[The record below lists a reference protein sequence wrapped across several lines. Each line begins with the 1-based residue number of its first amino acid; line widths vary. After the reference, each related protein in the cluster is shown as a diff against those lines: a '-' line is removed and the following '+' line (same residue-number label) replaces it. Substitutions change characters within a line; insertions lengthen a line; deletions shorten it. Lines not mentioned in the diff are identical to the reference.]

1 MDNFFRRLKYY
12 GIGFGIGLVF
22 VVFFFGNRGCAWYPS
37 NRVKNTIFNKIL
49 VLSDNELANIKKLG
63 LSKNELIV
71 SINEGD
77 VNFKKSK
84 KNNRY
89 KVYHFDCETPRGKK
103 FQCNITL
110 NEDSFVSEVQI
121 GNENGFK
128 VKNTKK
134 GLGSFIY
141 FPKEKDFVF
150 MDTTDLILCQQEA
163 IKLVNENKL
172 FNQIRKTGKLNFE
185 KSNLEI
191 QPKPEHWI
199 QFRDKKNRLIEA
211 NAIWYKEK
219 IQINRFIL
227 PFKIDCE

>member
-1 MDNFFRRLKYY
+1 MDNFFKRLKYY
-12 GIGFGIGLVF
+12 GIGFGIGLIF
-22 VVFFFGNRGCAWYPS
+22 VIFFFGNRGCAWYPA

-49 VLSDNELANIKKLG
+49 VVSDLEENNIKKLG
-63 LSKNELIV
+63 LSKKELIV
-71 SINEGD
+71 SINEGV

-84 KNNRY
+84 KNNRF
-89 KVYHFDCETPRGKK
+89 KVYHFDCETDNGKE

-110 NEDSFVSEVQI
+110 NEDSFIAEVQI
-121 GNENGFK
+121 GSKNGFK

-150 MDTTDLILCQQEA
+150 MDTTDLIFCQQEA
-163 IKLVNENKL
+163 MKLMNENKI

-199 QFRDKKNRLIEA
+199 QFRDKKNRRIEA

-219 IQINRFIL
+219 IQINRFVL
-227 PFKIDCE
+227 PFNVDCK

>member
-12 GIGFGIGLVF
+12 GIGFGIGLIF
-22 VVFFFGNRGCAWYPS
+22 VVFFFGNRGCAWYPE
-37 NRVKNTIFNKIL
+37 NRVKNTIFNRIL
-49 VLSDNELANIKKLG
+49 VVSDNEMVKLKDLG
-63 LSKNELIV
+63 LTKKDLILA
-71 SINEGD
+71 INEGD
-77 VNFKKSK
+77 VDFKKSK
-84 KNNRY
+84 KNNHF
-89 KVYHFDCETPRGKK
+89 KVYRFTCETKSGKT
-103 FQCNITL
+103 FNCNVTL
-110 NEDSFVSEVQI
+110 NEDSFISEVQF
-121 GNENGFK
+121 GDKSAFK
-128 VKNTKK
+128 VKNTKE

-185 KSNLEI
+185 KSNLSI

-219 IQINRFIL
+219 IEINRFVL
-227 PFKIDCE
+227 PFKVDCK

>member
-1 MDNFFRRLKYY
+1 MVELK
-12 GIGFGIGLVF
+12 
-22 VVFFFGNRGCAWYPS
+22 
-37 NRVKNTIFNKIL
+37 
-49 VLSDNELANIKKLG
+49 ELG
-63 LSKNELIV
+63 LTKKDLILAL
-71 SINEGD
+71 NEGD

-84 KNNRY
+84 KNNHF
-89 KVYHFDCETPRGKK
+89 KVYRFTCETKIGKK
-103 FQCNITL
+103 FNCNVTL
-110 NEDSFVSEVQI
+110 NEDSFISEVQF
-121 GNENGFK
+121 GDKSAFK
-128 VKNTKK
+128 VKNTKE
-134 GLGSFIY
+134 GLGNFIY

-163 IKLVNENKL
+163 LKLVNEDIL
-172 FNQIRKTGKLNFE
+172 FDQIRKTGKLNFE
-185 KSNLEI
+185 KSNFEI

>member
-12 GIGFGIGLVF
+12 GIGFGIGLIF
-22 VVFFFGNRGCAWYPS
+22 VVFFFGNRGCAWYPE
-37 NRVKNTIFNKIL
+37 NRVKNTIFNRIL
-49 VLSDNELANIKKLG
+49 VVSDNEMVKLKDLG
-63 LSKNELIV
+63 LTKKDLILA
-71 SINEGD
+71 INEGD
-77 VNFKKSK
+77 VDFKKSK
-84 KNNRY
+84 KNNHF
-89 KVYHFDCETPRGKK
+89 KVYRFTCETKNGKK
-103 FQCNITL
+103 FNCCVTL
-110 NEDSFVSEVQI
+110 NEDSFISEVQF
-121 GNENGFK
+121 GDKSAFK
-128 VKNTKK
+128 VKNTKE

-185 KSNLEI
+185 KSNLSI

-219 IQINRFIL
+219 IEINRFVL
-227 PFKIDCE
+227 PFKVDCK

>member
-1 MDNFFRRLKYY
+1 
-12 GIGFGIGLVF
+12 
-22 VVFFFGNRGCAWYPS
+22 
-37 NRVKNTIFNKIL
+37 

-63 LSKNELIV
+63 LTKNELII
-71 SINEGD
+71 SINSGD
-77 VNFKKSK
+77 VDFKKSK

-121 GNENGFK
+121 GNKNGFK
-128 VKNTKK
+128 VKNTNK

>member
-1 MDNFFRRLKYY
+1 MDNFFKRLKYY

-22 VVFFFGNRGCAWYPS
+22 VVFFFGNRGCAWYPA
-37 NRVKNTIFNKIL
+37 NRVKNTIFNKII
-49 VLSDNELANIKKLG
+49 VISDNQLDNIKKIG
-63 LSKNELIV
+63 LTKKELIV
-71 SINEGD
+71 SINAGD

-84 KNNRY
+84 KNNRS
-89 KVYHFDCETPRGKK
+89 KVYHFDCKANNGKK
-103 FQCNITL
+103 FQCNVTL
-110 NEDSFVSEVQI
+110 NDDSFISEVQI

-128 VKNTKK
+128 VQNSKK
-134 GLGSFIY
+134 GLGNFIY

-150 MDTTDLILCQQEA
+150 MDTTDLIFCQQEA
-163 IKLVNENKL
+163 MKLMNENKI
-172 FNQIRKTGKLNFE
+172 FNQIKKTGKLNFE

-219 IQINRFIL
+219 IQINRFVL
-227 PFKIDCE
+227 PFLVDCK

>member
-1 MDNFFRRLKYY
+1 MENFFRRLKYY

-22 VVFFFGNRGCAWYPS
+22 VVFFFGNRGCAWYPK
-37 NRVKNTIFNKIL
+37 NRVKNTIFNRIL
-49 VLSDNELANIKKLG
+49 VLSDSEIIKLKDLG
-63 LSKNELIV
+63 LSRKGLVIAL
-71 SINEGD
+71 NEGGVD
-77 VNFKKSK
+77 FKKSK
-84 KNNRY
+84 INNTF
-89 KVYHFDCETPRGKK
+89 KVYHFDCETENNRK

-110 NEDSFVSEVQI
+110 NEDSFISEVQI
-121 GNENGFK
+121 GNKSAFK
-128 VKNTKK
+128 VQNTKK
-134 GLGSFIY
+134 GLGNFIY

-163 IKLVNENKL
+163 IYLVNENNL

-185 KSNLEI
+185 KSNLST

-219 IQINRFIL
+219 IEINRFVL
-227 PFKIDCE
+227 PFKVDCK

>member
-1 MDNFFRRLKYY
+1 MVKLK
-12 GIGFGIGLVF
+12 
-22 VVFFFGNRGCAWYPS
+22 
-37 NRVKNTIFNKIL
+37 
-49 VLSDNELANIKKLG
+49 DLG
-63 LSKNELIV
+63 LTKKDLILA
-71 SINEGD
+71 INEGD
-77 VNFKKSK
+77 VDFKKSK
-84 KNNRY
+84 KNNHF
-89 KVYHFDCETPRGKK
+89 KVYRFTCETKSGKT
-103 FQCNITL
+103 FNCNVTL
-110 NEDSFVSEVQI
+110 NEDSFISEVQF
-121 GNENGFK
+121 GDKSAFK
-128 VKNTKK
+128 VKNTKE

-185 KSNLEI
+185 KSNLSI

-219 IQINRFIL
+219 IEINRFVL
-227 PFKIDCE
+227 PFKVDCK